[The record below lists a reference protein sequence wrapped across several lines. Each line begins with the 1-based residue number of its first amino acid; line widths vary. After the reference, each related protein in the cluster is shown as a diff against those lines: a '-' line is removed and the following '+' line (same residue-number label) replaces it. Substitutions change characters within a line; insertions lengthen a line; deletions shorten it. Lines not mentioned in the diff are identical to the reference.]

1 MHTPISTK
9 SRTTTFILVFLV
21 GVFGIHRF
29 YVGKIGTGLI
39 WLFTFG
45 CFGLGAVIDFWLVLL
60 GGFKDKEGNI
70 ISRW

>member
-29 YVGKIGTGLI
+29 YVGKVGTGLI

-45 CFGLGAVIDFWLVLL
+45 CFGLEAVIDFWLVLL